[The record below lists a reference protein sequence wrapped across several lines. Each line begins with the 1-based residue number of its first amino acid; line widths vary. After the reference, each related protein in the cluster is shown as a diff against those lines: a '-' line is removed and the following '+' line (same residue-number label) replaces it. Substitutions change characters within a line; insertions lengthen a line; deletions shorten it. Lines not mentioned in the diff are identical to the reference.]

1 MADWPVRA
9 ADAIDGVVA
18 GVHDRFIRPVI
29 LGARAVVFG
38 LLILAASIV
47 LAVLV
52 SVALVRLLTVY
63 VFDGRVWASYLLLGS
78 LFTLGGLVLWS
89 QRNASLDAV
98 DEPAG

>member
-18 GVHDRFIRPVI
+18 GVHDRVIRPVI

-52 SVALVRLLTVY
+52 SVALVRLL
-63 VFDGRVWASYLLLGS
+63 DRLRVRRPGV
-78 LFTLGGLVLWS
+78 GVL
-89 QRNASLDAV
+89 
-98 DEPAG
+98 PAPR